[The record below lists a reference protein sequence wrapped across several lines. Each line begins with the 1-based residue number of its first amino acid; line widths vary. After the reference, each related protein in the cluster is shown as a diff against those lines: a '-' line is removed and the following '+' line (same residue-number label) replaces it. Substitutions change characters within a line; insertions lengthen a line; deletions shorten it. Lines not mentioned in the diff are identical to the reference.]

1 MTGAGRKRLRVV
13 VANRPCRHLRIAS
26 EVTIW
31 TFVNR
36 DFLLAFTLE
45 PTPSLPSGGQYL
57 FLGAAAGSGGSGNGM
72 GLKFSRFIGKNG
84 TAGGAAGR
92 GLFRAGVYAHDPVNA
107 IAMLQQQTA
116 WNSFRV
122 TDQQGA
128 VSGDRK

>member
-57 FLGAAAGSGGSGNGM
+57 FLGPRPEVAGLGMAWGSNSPVSLGKTARREGQQAEACSGQAFTLTTRSM
-72 GLKFSRFIGKNG
+72 QSRCYNSKRLG
-84 TAGGAAGR
+84 
-92 GLFRAGVYAHDPVNA
+92 
-107 IAMLQQQTA
+107 IA
-116 WNSFRV
+116 SE
-122 TDQQGA
+122 
-128 VSGDRK
+128 